1 VAATLSPVE
10 AALDWAFRWRYL
22 SAMAPTFIA
31 LSMPGMGELLVILV
45 IVMIFFGVGRLP
57 AVLGEMG
64 KGIKAFKDGMK
75 EGDDPERPK
84 EIDVTPRSPTTQAE
98 EVREKG

>member
-1 VAATLSPVE
+1 
-10 AALDWAFRWRYL
+10 
-22 SAMAPTFIA
+22 MAPAFFA
-31 LSMPGMGELLVILV
+31 LSMPGMGELLIILV

-75 EGDDPERPK
+75 DGEEPEPPK
-84 EIDVTPRSPTTQAE
+84 EIDVTPRAPTAPAD
-98 EVREKG
+98 EVREKR

>member
-1 VAATLSPVE
+1 ME
-10 AALDWAFRWRYL
+10 
-22 SAMAPTFIA
+22 PTFIA
-31 LSMPGMGELLVILV
+31 LGMPGMGELIVILV

-75 EGDDPERPK
+75 EGDDPNAPPK
-84 EIDVTPRSPTTQAE
+84 EIDVTPRAPTAQAE
-98 EVREKG
+98 ELREKG

>member
-1 VAATLSPVE
+1 MAT
-10 AALDWAFRWRYL
+10 
-22 SAMAPTFIA
+22 TFFA

-75 EGDDPERPK
+75 EGDEDPSAPPK
-84 EIDVTPRSPTTQAE
+84 EIDVTPRAPTAPADEVHQKE
-98 EVREKG
+98 EKRGNG

>member
-1 VAATLSPVE
+1 
-10 AALDWAFRWRYL
+10 
-22 SAMAPTFIA
+22 MAPTFFA

-57 AVLGEMG
+57 AVLSEMG

-75 EGDDPERPK
+75 DGEDPNAPPK
-84 EIDVTPRSPTTQAE
+84 EIDVTPRAPSTQAE
-98 EVREKG
+98 ELREKS

>member
-1 VAATLSPVE
+1 
-10 AALDWAFRWRYL
+10 
-22 SAMAPTFIA
+22 MGPTFFA

-75 EGDDPERPK
+75 DPDAPDDPNAPPK
-84 EIDVTPRSPTTQAE
+84 EIDVTPRAPTATAE
-98 EVREKG
+98 ELREKG

>member
-1 VAATLSPVE
+1 M
-10 AALDWAFRWRYL
+10 AL
-22 SAMAPTFIA
+22 TFFA
-31 LSMPGMGELLVILV
+31 LGMPGMGELLVILV

-75 EGDDPERPK
+75 EGDDPNAPPK
-84 EIDVTPRSPTTQAE
+84 EIDVTPRAPSAQAE
-98 EVREKG
+98 ELREKS